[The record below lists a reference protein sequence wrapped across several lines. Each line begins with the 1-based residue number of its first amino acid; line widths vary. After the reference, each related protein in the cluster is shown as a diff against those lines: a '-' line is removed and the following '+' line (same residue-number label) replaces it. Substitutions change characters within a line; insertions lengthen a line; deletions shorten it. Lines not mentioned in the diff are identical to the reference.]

1 MFRVVSEDGHPV
13 NGQLTFTLKLPGGAA
28 PSATRRPAATSP
40 AAGAPGRS
48 AGAGT
53 ARTGAA
59 SPGGGSSWLADN
71 LLPLSGALL
80 LVVIG
85 AGALLRDR
93 LRH

>member
-28 PSATRRPAATSP
+28 PSATAPAATSP

-53 ARTGAA
+53 SSTGAA

-71 LLPLSGALL
+71 LLPVSGALL